1 MNTCP
6 PLQLSVCF
14 WWPHGNKSQL
24 QYMPPAGLSQWGGQR
39 RSRHGDGANPGWW
52 QRSTLS
58 LHAPAMLGLSL
69 TLRPYSLVTDTSML
83 FFWIAAI
90 HLLQFGMVRVLGWL
104 QRLDKHVTEGKAL
117 FVVGSSGGGNVFVFV
132 SPALPHP
139 SMKKEKKRKK
149 KNNKTPTCTNS
160 HRPNQTQCPG
170 YRPIF
175 KIYVMLFPTTEV
187 QVGNSVCT
195 LYGRNCRWEHEALCS
210 TLHPATEL

>member
-90 HLLQFGMVRVLGWL
+90 HLLQFGVVRVQGWL
-104 QRLDKHVTEGKAL
+104 QKERHSLLLVAVGVGMFL
-117 FVVGSSGGGNVFVFV
+117 FLFLFPLSYPT
-132 SPALPHP
+132 PAWKKK
-139 SMKKEKKRKK
+139 KKEKKKHTYLHQQSQTKSNPMPWLQAHLSNICYAVPHHRSARRKL
-149 KNNKTPTCTNS
+149 CV
-160 HRPNQTQCPG
+160 
-170 YRPIF
+170 Y
-175 KIYVMLFPTTEV
+175 
-187 QVGNSVCT
+187 T
-195 LYGRNCRWEHEALCS
+195 LWQKL
-210 TLHPATEL
+210 